1 MVFRIVAVLSIAGLA
16 GRLVYLRFRES
27 TILGGAQAGSF
38 SRTAYFRW
46 LGRNALSL
54 FGSSGWRSLQTLYA
68 YYLTFH
74 TTALMKA
81 VFSGLAWSSLF
92 LALSGIGLAIFS
104 PRGLFGIFLLLHVVA
119 GGIFA
124 VCLAIDVVLRAK
136 EYNFALEI
144 LALGRR
150 SFRSFLDGFS
160 RPLLRSLLFWGFVL
174 AGFILILTALFSMV
188 PYFSLDTQ
196 FVLVE
201 THRWS
206 ALVTVLIAITFFDAV
221 LPRPEK

>member
-1 MVFRIVAVLSIAGLA
+1 MVFRIVAALSIAGLA
-16 GRLVYLRFRES
+16 ERLAYLRFRES

-54 FGSSGWRSLQTLYA
+54 FGPSGWRSLRVLYD
-68 YYLTFH
+68 YCLTFH
-74 TTALMKA
+74 ATALMKV
-81 VFSGLAWSSLF
+81 VFSGLVWSSLF
-92 LALSGIGLAIFS
+92 LALSGIGFALFS

-119 GGIFA
+119 GGLFA

-136 EYNFALEI
+136 EYNFALEV

-150 SFRSFLDGFS
+150 SFRSFLDSFS
-160 RPLLRSLLFWGFVL
+160 TPLRRSLLFWGFAL
-174 AGFILILTALFSMV
+174 AGFILVITALFSMV
-188 PYFSLDTQ
+188 PYFSLSTQ
-196 FVLVE
+196 LVLVE

-206 ALVTVLIAITFFDAV
+206 ALGAVLVAMIFFDAA
-221 LPRPEK
+221 LPRPGK